1 MTKADFGIFLENY
14 DKRGSIFRGDY
25 KKKEIFL
32 ITEIKKGETRGG
44 HYHTTIVNHHVLRGK
59 IMYKEIR
66 LTKKGNIKKNY
77 KETKKIIRGG
87 KVITTHPYVA
97 HLIFALENSIIFE
110 ASGGNKK
117 SITYQPYRDQIKNLQ
132 ETSLNKGK

>member
-25 KKKEIFL
+25 NKKEIFL

-59 IMYKEIR
+59 IIYKEIR

-77 KETKKIIRGG
+77 KETKKIICFSHMIFQNTVDLTFVDFFKLYLGIG
-87 KVITTHPYVA
+87 LCTDVIFT
-97 HLIFALENSIIFE
+97 IFSMF
-110 ASGGNKK
+110 
-117 SITYQPYRDQIKNLQ
+117 
-132 ETSLNKGK
+132 LNEKI